1 MIRPPIDPATPTYPP
16 AYPPAPLPPT
26 PSPPPAPGSTP
37 PSPSP
42 PSPMVAPNQAA
53 TRVTYNISP
62 AIFTLLC
69 SNATA
74 RTTFADDSAS
84 ALAAQ
89 LTRSSGTAVS
99 VAGSV
104 PASACG
110 RRMRVLLQA
119 SPTFPVNYLITFPLG
134 TAAATQDSQV
144 RSLVTRINTE
154 GVVALGM
161 VRLGPVDVADITAV
175 AEVVPTM
182 ATSFPAPVTTT
193 SESGVPQATQL
204 GLGLGLGL
212 GGGLLAAGCGAAAFI
227 LHRRKQAAQG
237 VVMGE

>member
-1 MIRPPIDPATPTYPP
+1 M
-16 AYPPAPLPPT
+16 
-26 PSPPPAPGSTP
+26 
-37 PSPSP
+37 
-42 PSPMVAPNQAA
+42 
-53 TRVTYNISP
+53 TRVTYIISP

-110 RRMRVLLQA
+110 RRMRALLQA

-154 GVVALGM
+154 GVVALGV
-161 VRLGPVDVADITAV
+161 VRLGPVEVADITAV

-182 ATSFPAPVTTT
+182 TPEPSSPFPPPPSPDPPPPSPDPSPPSPDPPPPSPEPPPPSPPPHPFPKPPPSPLPPPRKPPPPPLPPPSKAPPTT
-193 SESGVPQATQL
+193 
-204 GLGLGLGL
+204 
-212 GGGLLAAGCGAAAFI
+212 LAAPSKAPPLALTSPHLA
-227 LHRRKQAAQG
+227 
-237 VVMGE
+237 